1 MRIPREK
8 SRRSSWP
15 RRTILEVWE
24 LEERVRAAKAI
35 CLKQGVGTRVG
46 TLFPSGENFS
56 HYAHSK
62 STAAW

>member
-35 CLKQGVGTRVG
+35 CLKQGVGT
-46 TLFPSGENFS
+46 LFPSGENIS

-62 STAAW
+62 STGAW